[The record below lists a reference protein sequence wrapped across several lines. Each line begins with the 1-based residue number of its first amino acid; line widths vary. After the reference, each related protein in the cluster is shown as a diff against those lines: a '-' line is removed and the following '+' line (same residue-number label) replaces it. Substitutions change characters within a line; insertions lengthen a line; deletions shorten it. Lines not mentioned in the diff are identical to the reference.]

1 MFFRLLVFMTL
12 CRTVSQGAFPHGCR
26 LQLENGEF
34 EGIDI
39 ICTRN
44 RCDTVSFLIQQL
56 ESFQKSFNPMQ
67 PPTKTREQLKLH
79 ISQQMKA
86 PTFLEYLRL
95 RSQPGI
101 GDAKAM
107 KVGNG
112 IFVCLLRDPATS
124 PFFFRSSWI
133 LRWIGI
139 SLLSHLV
146 QIKRLSH
153 R

>member
-1 MFFRLLVFMTL
+1 MTL
-12 CRTVSQGAFPHGCR
+12 CWIVSQGGIPHGCR

-34 EGIDI
+34 EGIGI

-44 RCDTVSFLIQQL
+44 RCDTVTFLIQQL
-56 ESFQKSFNPMQ
+56 ESFQNSFNPMR

-79 ISQQMKA
+79 INEQMKA

-101 GDAKAM
+101 GDVKAM
-107 KVGNG
+107 KVDNYT
-112 IFVCLLRDPATS
+112 FVCLLRDPKKARLLTS
-124 PFFFRSSWI
+124 PSFFVRSSWI

-146 QIKRLSH
+146 PIK
-153 R
+153 